1 MKDKDNNYV
10 IVSDSSC
17 DLPDELIKENNIKVV
32 PFYVSL
38 DGNDYLK
45 ERVNL
50 QVRDFYEKMVNES
63 NLNPKTT
70 LPSVADYEDVFE
82 EQIKAGNSIICVC
95 ITSKFSGSYN
105 SASVAKENC
114 LEKYPNAKIT
124 VIDSMVNTG
133 VQGLLVLE
141 IARMKRDGKTY
152 DEAIK
157 LANAMRKTGR
167 IFFTV
172 GNLEYLRKGGRI
184 GKLVGIVGATL
195 KIKPIIV
202 LRDGEIFS
210 AGISFTRKKS
220 FLKATDAALNYF
232 KENKENP
239 DDYQFITGYGYDI
252 EEGKLYNE
260 KLKEILK
267 REDVLL
273 IQIGATIGVHTGPY
287 PLGVGFIKKYDR
299 VKSSWLKRGK

>member
-82 EQIKAGNSIICVC
+82 EQIKARNSIICVC

-299 VKSSWLKRGK
+299 VKK

>member
-17 DLPDELIKENNIKVV
+17 DLPDELIRENNIKVV

-299 VKSSWLKRGK
+299 VKK

>member
-50 QVRDFYEKMVNES
+50 QVRDFYEKMVNEG

-299 VKSSWLKRGK
+299 VKK

>member
-124 VIDSMVNTG
+124 VLDSMVNTG

-299 VKSSWLKRGK
+299 VKK

>member
-220 FLKATDAALNYF
+220 FLKATDAARNYF

-299 VKSSWLKRGK
+299 VKK

>member
-232 KENKENP
+232 KENKEKP

-299 VKSSWLKRGK
+299 VKK

>member
-299 VKSSWLKRGK
+299 VKK

>member
-167 IFFTV
+167 IFFSV

-299 VKSSWLKRGK
+299 VKK

>member
-202 LRDGEIFS
+202 LRDGEIFW

-299 VKSSWLKRGK
+299 VKK

>member
-157 LANAMRKTGR
+157 LANAMSKTGR

-299 VKSSWLKRGK
+299 VKK

>member
-10 IVSDSSC
+10 IVSDSLC

-82 EQIKAGNSIICVC
+82 EQIKVGNSIICVC

-299 VKSSWLKRGK
+299 VKK

>member
-50 QVRDFYEKMVNES
+50 QVRDFYEKMANES

-299 VKSSWLKRGK
+299 VKK

>member
-38 DGNDYLK
+38 DGNDYSK

-95 ITSKFSGSYN
+95 ITNKFSGSYN

-157 LANAMRKTGR
+157 LASAMRKTGR

-299 VKSSWLKRGK
+299 VKK

>member
-287 PLGVGFIKKYDR
+287 PLGDWFY
-299 VKSSWLKRGK
+299 

>member
-50 QVRDFYEKMVNES
+50 QVRDFYEKMGNES

-299 VKSSWLKRGK
+299 VKK

>member
-232 KENKENP
+232 KENKENL

-299 VKSSWLKRGK
+299 VKK

>member
-82 EQIKAGNSIICVC
+82 EQIKVGNSIICVC

-232 KENKENP
+232 KESKENP

-299 VKSSWLKRGK
+299 VKK

>member
-220 FLKATDAALNYF
+220 FLKSTDAALNYF

-299 VKSSWLKRGK
+299 VKK

>member
-232 KENKENP
+232 KENP

-299 VKSSWLKRGK
+299 VKK

>member
-82 EQIKAGNSIICVC
+82 EQIKVGNSIICVC

-299 VKSSWLKRGK
+299 VKK

>member
-184 GKLVGIVGATL
+184 GKLVGIVGDTL

-299 VKSSWLKRGK
+299 VKK

>member
-202 LRDGEIFS
+202 LRDGDIFS

-299 VKSSWLKRGK
+299 VKK

>member
-287 PLGVGFIKKYDR
+287 PLGVGFIKKI
-299 VKSSWLKRGK
+299 

>member
-82 EQIKAGNSIICVC
+82 EQIRAGNSIICVC

-299 VKSSWLKRGK
+299 VKK

>member
-287 PLGVGFIKKYDR
+287 PSGVGFIKKYDR
-299 VKSSWLKRGK
+299 VKK

>member
-239 DDYQFITGYGYDI
+239 DDYQLITGYGYDI

-299 VKSSWLKRGK
+299 VKK

>member
-157 LANAMRKTGR
+157 LANAIRKTGR

-299 VKSSWLKRGK
+299 VKK

>member
-95 ITSKFSGSYN
+95 ITRKFSGSYN

-299 VKSSWLKRGK
+299 VKK

>member
-17 DLPDELIKENNIKVV
+17 DLPDELIKENNTKVV

-299 VKSSWLKRGK
+299 VKK

>member
-287 PLGVGFIKKYDR
+287 PLGVGFY
-299 VKSSWLKRGK
+299 

>member
-273 IQIGATIGVHTGPY
+273 IQIGATIGDHTGPY

-299 VKSSWLKRGK
+299 VKK

>member
-220 FLKATDAALNYF
+220 ALKATDAALNYF

-299 VKSSWLKRGK
+299 VKK

>member
-1 MKDKDNNYV
+1 MKDKDNNYL

-299 VKSSWLKRGK
+299 VKK